1 LIRRSNFM
9 TNKIFRTSETDY
21 ISLFLR
27 IVLAIEIFPH
37 GMAKLV
43 GWYGGYGFEQTMKY
57 FTDEVGLPYPLGFII
72 IIVESLGTLLLFTG
86 LGVRIIS
93 ALIAAIMIGA
103 VLLEH
108 GKFGFLMNW
117 SGQQLG
123 EGFQFHLLVFSIA
136 ICLVVKGAGKWS
148 IDAALYKKT
157 NIRIA

>member
-1 LIRRSNFM
+1 MFK
-9 TNKIFRTSETDY
+9 KIFKTSESDL

-43 GWYGGYGFEQTMKY
+43 GWYGGDGFEQTMKY
-57 FTDEVGLPYPLGFII
+57 FTDVVGLPYPLSFII
-72 IIVESLGTLLLFTG
+72 IIVESFGTLLLVTG

-93 ALIAAIMIGA
+93 ALLAFIMMGA

-117 SGQQLG
+117 SGQQQG
-123 EGFQFHLLVFSIA
+123 EGFQFHLLIFSIA
-136 ICLVVKGAGKWS
+136 ICLLAKGAGKWS
-148 IDAALYKKT
+148 FDAALNKRKT
-157 NIRIA
+157 ISIASHNLN